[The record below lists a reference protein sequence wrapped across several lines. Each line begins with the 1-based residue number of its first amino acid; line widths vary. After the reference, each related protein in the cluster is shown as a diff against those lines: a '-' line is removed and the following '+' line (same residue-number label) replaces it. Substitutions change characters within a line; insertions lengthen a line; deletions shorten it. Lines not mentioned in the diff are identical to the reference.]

1 MIKIILLILATEA
14 ITEIIVSGDIF
25 STFRE
30 YVWKI
35 NSFFGKLINCGY
47 CLSVWVSALLT
58 IPIYNG
64 LELIY
69 LIPLVFAIHRLS
81 NVWHEFIV
89 KWLKRLPI
97 CSVGLN
103 KTEQIIVE
111 ESKPNE
117 ETTEETKTTKT

>member
-1 MIKIILLILATEA
+1 MTKVLLLVMATEA
-14 ITEIIVSGDIF
+14 ITEILVSGDIF

-35 NSFFGKLINCGY
+35 NKFFGKLINCGY
-47 CLSVWVSALLT
+47 CLSVWVSASLT
-58 IPIYNG
+58 IPIYYG

-69 LIPLVFAIHRLS
+69 LIPLVFAIHRIS
-81 NVWHEFIV
+81 NIWHELIV

-117 ETTEETKTTKT
+117 ETTTKTSET